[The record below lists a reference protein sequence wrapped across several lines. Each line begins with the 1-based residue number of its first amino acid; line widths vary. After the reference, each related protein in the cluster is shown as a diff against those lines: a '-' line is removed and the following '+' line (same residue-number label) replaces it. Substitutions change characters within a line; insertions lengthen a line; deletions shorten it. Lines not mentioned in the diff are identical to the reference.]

1 MAKRYL
7 PFEDENWNEIV
18 EDAFSPDA
26 EVHVFSDRYKSRKER
41 LMRKYTKKAD
51 KKPVMTKKGIIAV
64 AAAAAVFA
72 AVPASVYAGTRIY
85 NAYVEQPAEYQRD
98 ITIELGEPDEAVQ
111 TGMDAAVV
119 DSGIYKMS
127 VGYVPEDLKL
137 DHTEENID
145 GNVCGFKY
153 GNWDTDDWRSAIF
166 SFFVIDN
173 ESRTFSESLKSVTA
187 ESTYE
192 TDDRIV
198 FISRLDKDFD
208 KRAEIWIAFKDTKY
222 VAKILALQE
231 FTDDELKM
239 MAEGLILEESDVEC
253 AASYTTYTEY
263 QEWLQAELESGE
275 STEEPDFYKE
285 HLGEMNLISVGETFS
300 DFDVDVTLDSITY
313 QDTFDGI
320 TTDGIGREYDYSQYM
335 NADGT
340 LADNVRTWYKYGD
353 GVNTIDEVDYTE
365 TMSAKIMVVNLTYEN
380 KGTEEIECCVCPS
393 LRNIDENGDWLIENT
408 SLNGRYAID
417 SLSNLTT
424 DRMSFSFSTDHENSK
439 NNIAAF
445 KPGEKAQVQLAFIV
459 YDEPVADC
467 YLCLDNY
474 HDVYVDLNAALN

>member
-85 NAYVEQPAEYQRD
+85 NAYVEKPAEYQRE

-111 TGMDAAVV
+111 TGIDAAVV
-119 DSGIYKMS
+119 DSGTYKMS
-127 VGYVPEDLKL
+127 VGFVPEDLKL
-137 DHTEENID
+137 DPGCENAD
-145 GNVCGFKY
+145 GNVNSFKY
-153 GNWDTDDWRSAIF
+153 GTYGTEEWRSALF
-166 SFFVIDN
+166 DFFVIDN
-173 ESRTFSESLKSVTA
+173 ESRTFSETLKSVTA

-208 KRAEIWIAFKDTKY
+208 KRAEIWVAFKDTKY

-253 AASYTTYTEY
+253 ASSYTAYTEY
-263 QEWLQAELESGE
+263 QEQLQAQLENSDV
-275 STEEPDFYKE
+275 SEPDFYKE
-285 HLGEMNLISVGETFS
+285 HLGEMNLISIGETFS

-320 TTDGIGREYDYSQYM
+320 TTDSIGRNYDYSQYM

-340 LADNVRTWYKYGD
+340 LADNVRTWYTMGD

-380 KGTEEIECCVCPS
+380 KGTEEIEYCVCPGV
-393 LRNIDENGDWLIENT
+393 RPIDENGDWLIENK
-408 SLNGRYAID
+408 SFDDRYAVD
-417 SLSNLTT
+417 SLSALGY
-424 DRMSFSFSTDHENSK
+424 DDGFFSFSTDHENSK

-459 YDEPVADC
+459 YDEPVADY

>member
-1 MAKRYL
+1 MEKRYL
-7 PFEDENWNEIV
+7 PFEDENFDEIV
-18 EDAFSPDA
+18 EEAFAPDA

-51 KKPVMTKKGIIAV
+51 KKPVMTKKGFIAV

-72 AVPASVYAGTRIY
+72 AVPASVYAGTKLY
-85 NAYVEQPAEYQRD
+85 NAYMEKPAEYQRD
-98 ITIELGEPDEAVQ
+98 ITIELGDAAETVQ

-127 VGYVPEDLKL
+127 VGYVPEDIKL
-137 DHTEENID
+137 EATAENED
-145 GNVCGFKY
+145 GNVNSFKY
-153 GNWDTDDWRSAIF
+153 GTYGTEEWRSALF
-166 SFFVIDN
+166 DFFVIDN

-208 KRAEIWIAFKDTKY
+208 KRAEIWVAFKDTKY

-239 MAEGLILEESDVEC
+239 MAEGLVLEESDVEV
-253 AASYTTYTEY
+253 ASSYTTYTEF
-263 QEWLQAELESGE
+263 QEQLQAQLENSDV
-275 STEEPDFYKE
+275 SEPDFYKE
-285 HLGEMNLISVGETFS
+285 NLGEMNLISIGETFS

-320 TTDGIGREYDYSQYM
+320 TTDSVGREYDYSKYM

-340 LADNVRTWYKYGD
+340 LADNVRTWYTMGD

-380 KGTEEIECCVCPS
+380 KGAEEIEYCVCPGV
-393 LRNIDENGDWLIENT
+393 RPVDENGDWLIENKSFDDRYAVD
-408 SLNGRYAID
+408 SLNALGCD
-417 SLSNLTT
+417 
-424 DRMSFSFSTDHENSK
+424 DGFFSFSTDHENSK

-459 YDEPVADC
+459 YDEPVADY
-467 YLCLDNY
+467 YLCLDTY
-474 HDVYVDLNAALN
+474 QDVYVDLNAATN

>member
-1 MAKRYL
+1 MKKRYL

-51 KKPVMTKKGIIAV
+51 KKPVMTKKGIIAI

-85 NAYVEQPAEYQRD
+85 NAYVEKPAEYQRD

-111 TGMDAAVV
+111 TGIDAAVV

-127 VGYVPEDLKL
+127 VGYVPEDIKL
-137 DHTEENID
+137 EATAENED
-145 GNVCGFKY
+145 GNVNSFKY
-153 GNWDTDDWRSAIF
+153 GTYGTEEWRSALF
-166 SFFVIDN
+166 EFFVIDN
-173 ESRTFSESLKSVTA
+173 ESRTFCESLKSVTA

-208 KRAEIWIAFKDTKY
+208 KRAEIWVAFKDTKY

-239 MAEGLILEESDVEC
+239 MAEGLVLEESDVEV
-253 AASYTTYTEY
+253 ASSYTTYTEY
-263 QEWLQAELESGE
+263 QEWLQAEIENADVS
-275 STEEPDFYKE
+275 EPDFYKE
-285 HLGEMNLISVGETFS
+285 HLGEMNLISIGETFS

-320 TTDGIGREYDYSQYM
+320 TTDSIGREYDYSKYM

-340 LADNVRTWYKYGD
+340 LADNVRTWYTMGD

-380 KGTEEIECCVCPS
+380 KGAEEIEYCVCPGV
-393 LRNIDENGDWLIENT
+393 RPVDENGDWLIENK
-408 SLNGRYAID
+408 SFDDRYAVD
-417 SLSNLTT
+417 SLSALGY
-424 DRMSFSFSTDHENSK
+424 DDGFFSFSTDHENSK

-459 YDEPVADC
+459 YDEPVADY

-474 HDVYVDLNAALN
+474 QDVYVDLNAALN

>member
-1 MAKRYL
+1 MEKRYL
-7 PFEDENWNEIV
+7 PFEDENFDEIV
-18 EDAFSPDA
+18 EEAFAPDA

-51 KKPVMTKKGIIAV
+51 KKPVMTKKGFIAV
-64 AAAAAVFA
+64 AAAAAVFT
-72 AVPASVYAGTRIY
+72 AVPASVYAGTKLY
-85 NAYVEQPAEYQRD
+85 NAYMEKPAEYQRD
-98 ITIELGEPDEAVQ
+98 ITIELGDDAETVQ

-127 VGYVPEDLKL
+127 VGYVPEDIKL
-137 DHTEENID
+137 EATAENED
-145 GNVCGFKY
+145 GNVNSFKY
-153 GNWDTDDWRSAIF
+153 GTYGTEEWRSALF
-166 SFFVIDN
+166 EFFVIDN

-208 KRAEIWIAFKDTKY
+208 KRAEIWVAFKDTKY

-239 MAEGLILEESDVEC
+239 MAEGLVLEESDVEV
-253 AASYTTYTEY
+253 ASSYTTYTEY
-263 QEWLQAELESGE
+263 QEQLQAQLENSDV
-275 STEEPDFYKE
+275 SEPDFYKE
-285 HLGEMNLISVGETFS
+285 HLGEMNLISIGETFS

-320 TTDGIGREYDYSQYM
+320 TTDSIGREYDYSKYM

-340 LADNVRTWYKYGD
+340 LADNVRTWYTMGD

-380 KGTEEIECCVCPS
+380 KGAEEIEYCVCPGV
-393 LRNIDENGDWLIENT
+393 RPVDENGDWLIENK
-408 SLNGRYAID
+408 SFDDRYAVD
-417 SLSNLTT
+417 SLSALGY
-424 DRMSFSFSTDHENSK
+424 DDGFFSFSTDHENSK

-459 YDEPVADC
+459 YDEPVADY

-474 HDVYVDLNAALN
+474 QDVYVDLNAATN